1 MYGNNNI
8 THQTPSAFRNWNHNC
23 ITSFYLQTCLEQILL
38 PLPIR
43 WVTHDRFK
51 TLGIAQASSLTTLI
65 CWTHLNASRQ
75 DMHVHAEHQ
84 TYTAPSLDPAKQ
96 WLPPAP
102 HSSAVSWFRRKNWRW
117 HKSCTLL
124 RQPKNAKPLSGEGPL
139 LVWNAMAER
148 GCTASQWECM
158 GLSLHMV
165 DDCMNTTNSIFA
177 KDWHQYHFR
186 GLKIGHALVD
196 ASFKFH
202 QQVIKSLMIDSW
214 ECGGWTNS
222 YLHPSSAYWSWNPA
236 WSGTDQKSCGHS
248 GVAFPCPWKKTCH
261 GDCWAFLGLSE
272 ICLLFTAPLKP

>member
-1 MYGNNNI
+1 
-8 THQTPSAFRNWNHNC
+8 
-23 ITSFYLQTCLEQILL
+23 
-38 PLPIR
+38 
-43 WVTHDRFK
+43 
-51 TLGIAQASSLTTLI
+51 
-65 CWTHLNASRQ
+65 
-75 DMHVHAEHQ
+75 MHVHAEHQ

-102 HSSAVSWFRRKNWRW
+102 HSSVVSWFRRKNWRW

-139 LVWNAMAER
+139 LVWNAMPER
-148 GCTASQWECM
+148 GCTASQWACM

-202 QQVIKSLMIDSW
+202 QQVIKSLMIDSLRVW
-214 ECGGWTNS
+214 RLNK
-222 YLHPSSAYWSWNPA
+222 LPSSSIFRILIL
-236 WSGTDQKSCGHS
+236 KSCLVRHRPKELRPFGSSFPMSLEKNMPRRLS
-248 GVAFPCPWKKTCH
+248 GISWLVWNLPPFYCPIE
-261 GDCWAFLGLSE
+261 ALRYE
-272 ICLLFTAPLKP
+272 